1 VFVRLP
7 VVLDEPEDLVRFM
20 GRRLLTGYAIV
31 PAYNAS
37 LARQGFE
44 QEARAIAT
52 AWAAG
57 ERDRAAELFSDD
69 LFDRF
74 FLHGDAAACL
84 ARIDE
89 YRAAGV
95 TTPTLMPL
103 SLAGSAEE
111 RAAHLEHLVDALAP
125 APPP

>member
-1 VFVRLP
+1 
-7 VVLDEPEDLVRFM
+7 LD
-20 GRRLLTGYAIV
+20 
-31 PAYNAS
+31 PAC
-37 LARQGFE
+37 
-44 QEARAIAT
+44 ARAIAA

-57 ERDRAAELFSDD
+57 ERDRAAELFSDE

-74 FLHGDAAACL
+74 FLHGDAAAIRS
-84 ARIDE
+84 RIDE

-111 RAAHLEHLVDALAP
+111 RAERLESQKARSTVLRPPVRLDAFRQRLSRTAVVRHP
-125 APPP
+125 